1 MRVNSVSLVLNFAL
15 KNAGMP
21 AQSAP
26 VTTEAI
32 TMQAMSAPFDIV
44 SPSSTMQAAAAI
56 APASTC
62 PSAPRFQQC
71 ILNAGVTAREI
82 MSKIAVS

>member
-1 MRVNSVSLVLNFAL
+1 MRVKSVSLVLNFAL
-15 KNAGMP
+15 KSAGMP
-21 AQSAP
+21 AQTAP

-32 TMQAMSAPFDIV
+32 TMHAISAPFETV
-44 SPSSTMQAAAAI
+44 SPSSTMHAAAAI

>member
-15 KNAGMP
+15 KNAGIP

-26 VTTEAI
+26 AAI
-32 TMQAMSAPFDIV
+32 ALTIMQRMIASLDAL

-56 APASTC
+56 APAST
-62 PSAPRFQQC
+62 
-71 ILNAGVTAREI
+71 
-82 MSKIAVS
+82 